1 MRGAMFNHCLNF
13 IALAPGSASAAA
25 IQHLAEPFARLALS
39 ACYSKQG
46 TLRRKRAWRGHN
58 KSLKLPAWNKG
69 PHRSQRRL
77 PMELTGTVTAI
88 LALVSFGFVAAI
100 ILGMI

>member
-1 MRGAMFNHCLNF
+1 MSAFLVPVRGNKDCCEQERHGSRDKDVVKS
-13 IALAPGSASAAA
+13 IAL
-25 IQHLAEPFARLALS
+25 EPIP
-39 ACYSKQG
+39 Q
-46 TLRRKRAWRGHN
+46 
-58 KSLKLPAWNKG
+58 
-69 PHRSQRRL
+69 RSERRL

>member
-1 MRGAMFNHCLNF
+1 LRRNEPWRGQTRSPK
-13 IALAPGSASAAA
+13 IAL
-25 IQHLAEPFARLALS
+25 
-39 ACYSKQG
+39 
-46 TLRRKRAWRGHN
+46 RA
-58 KSLKLPAWNKG
+58 KV
-69 PHRSQRRL
+69 PHRSERRL